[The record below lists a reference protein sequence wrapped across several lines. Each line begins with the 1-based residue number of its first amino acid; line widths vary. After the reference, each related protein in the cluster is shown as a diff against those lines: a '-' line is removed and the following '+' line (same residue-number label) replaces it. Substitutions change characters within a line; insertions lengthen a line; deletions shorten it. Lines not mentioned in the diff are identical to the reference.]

1 MTSNKMKRRLA
12 GGQTLLLA
20 TLLLGSAT
28 SCFDDS
34 YDLKKDIDMTINV
47 GGEHLAFPVGSTEK
61 ITLDKIIEIEEG
73 DDLQTDANG
82 AYHLLKSGEI
92 DDITT
97 DVKTITVKATDTK
110 IDPIEVANST
120 DFSGG
125 NLTTET
131 TNEKSKPIETS
142 ADDID
147 EAVKEIYS
155 LTTSTP
161 IKIILEKGGEMNLAE
176 LDATVT
182 IQFSPVMQVEGA
194 DENNRI
200 TFPLNERDLSEG
212 SYEHEVNLTG
222 FVFGDGNKGNGKVI
236 GEDHRIDI
244 SEEVTVTV
252 DAKVTVSS
260 VQAGDELT
268 LTPTIHIE
276 DMTITEASGIVE
288 PSLDESTSSMELN
301 NLPDF
306 LENEETQLD
315 ITNPIFTFHAY
326 NPLDIDVEITG
337 TLSGMKNGTLING
350 SEVQIGGENTER
362 IILHPGDNTI
372 SLSRLGNGGPEE
384 SQNIKVEDLNNL
396 IQTIPD
402 KVNVTIQPTV
412 ICDDYFSIKLG
423 STYTVD
429 CNYDIDVPLSF
440 GSGLNIVYEETIDDL
455 GGDMEDFDIYEAML
469 TASVDNTIPLAME
482 LTNDNVEVLDGAGQK
497 IESVTVSVTGDIKA
511 GDGTEQPVNSQLDIN
526 LKTTEKG
533 VLNRLDAI
541 RLKITAKS
549 GTTTDKQL
557 YESQWIQLKDIKLK
571 LPKGVTVDMN

>member
-1 MTSNKMKRRLA
+1 MRRKLV
-12 GGQTLLLA
+12 GSQTLLLTA
-20 TLLLGSAT
+20 LLLGSVT

-47 GGEHLAFPVGSTEK
+47 GGEHLAFPIGNTEK
-61 ITLDKIIEIEEG
+61 VTLDKIIEIEEG

-97 DVKTITVKATDTK
+97 EVKTVTVKTTNTE

-125 NLTTET
+125 KLTTET
-131 TNEKSKPIETS
+131 SNTKSKPIETS

-155 LTTSTP
+155 LETSTP
-161 IKIILEKGGEMNLAE
+161 INIILEKGGNMNLTG

-182 IQFSPVMQVEGA
+182 IQFSPVMQIEGT
-194 DENNRI
+194 DEENKI
-200 TFPLNERDLSEG
+200 SFQLDEEDLAEG
-212 SYEHEVNLTG
+212 SYVHTVNLTG
-222 FVFGDGNKGNGKVI
+222 FAFGDGNKGNGKVI

-252 DAKVTVSS
+252 DAIVTVSS

-268 LTPTIHIE
+268 LTPTIRIE
-276 DMTITEASGIVE
+276 DMIITEASGIVE
-288 PSLDESTSSMELN
+288 PVLDESTSSMELS
-301 NLPDF
+301 NLPEF

-315 ITNPIFTFHAY
+315 ITNPIFTFQAY

-337 TLSGMKNGTLING
+337 TLSGMKNGALIDG
-350 SEVQIGGENTER
+350 SEVKIGGENTER
-362 IILHPGDNTI
+362 IILHPGNNII
-372 SLSRLGNGGPEE
+372 SLSRLGNGGPENA
-384 SQNIKVEDLNNL
+384 QNIKIDNLNDL

-402 KVNVTIQPTV
+402 EVNVTIQPTV

-423 STYTVD
+423 TTYTVD

-455 GGDMEDFDIYEAML
+455 SGDMEDFDIYEAVL
-469 TASVDNTIPLAME
+469 TASVDNTIPLALE

-511 GDGTEQPVNSQLDIN
+511 GNGTEQAVNSQLNIN

-541 RLKITAKS
+541 KLKITAKS
-549 GTTTDKQL
+549 GTTTDVQL
-557 YESQWIQLKDIKLK
+557 YESQWLQLKDIKLK

>member
-1 MTSNKMKRRLA
+1 MTSKMRRKLV
-12 GGQTLLLA
+12 GSQTLLLTA
-20 TLLLGSAT
+20 LLLGSVT

-47 GGEHLAFPVGSTEK
+47 GGEHLAFPIGNTEK
-61 ITLDKIIEIEEG
+61 VTLDKIIEIEEG

-97 DVKTITVKATDTK
+97 EVKTVTVKTTNTE

-131 TNEKSKPIETS
+131 TNKKSKPIETS

-155 LTTSTP
+155 LETSTP
-161 IKIILEKGGEMNLAE
+161 INIILEKGGNMNLTG

-182 IQFSPVMQVEGA
+182 IQFSPVMQIEGT
-194 DENNRI
+194 DEENKI
-200 TFPLNERDLSEG
+200 SFQLDEEDLAEG
-212 SYEHEVNLTG
+212 SYVHTVNLTG
-222 FVFGDGNKGNGKVI
+222 FAFGDGNKGNGKVI

-252 DAKVTVSS
+252 DAIVTVSS

-268 LTPTIHIE
+268 LTPTIRIE
-276 DMTITEASGIVE
+276 DMIITEASGIVE
-288 PSLDESTSSMELN
+288 PVLDESTSSMELS
-301 NLPDF
+301 NLPEF

-315 ITNPIFTFHAY
+315 ITNPIFTFQAY

-337 TLSGMKNGTLING
+337 TLSGMKNGALIDG
-350 SEVQIGGENTER
+350 SEVKIGGENTER
-362 IILHPGDNTI
+362 IILHPGNNII
-372 SLSRLGNGGPEE
+372 SLSRLGNGGPENA
-384 SQNIKVEDLNNL
+384 QNIKIDNLNDL

-402 KVNVTIQPTV
+402 EVNVTIQPTV

-423 STYTVD
+423 TTYTVD

-455 GGDMEDFDIYEAML
+455 SGDMEDFDIYEAVL
-469 TASVDNTIPLAME
+469 TASVDNTIPLALE

-511 GDGTEQPVNSQLDIN
+511 GNGTEQAVNSQLNIN

-541 RLKITAKS
+541 KLKITAKS
-549 GTTTDKQL
+549 GTTTDVQL
-557 YESQWIQLKDIKLK
+557 YESQWLQLKDIKLK

>member
-1 MTSNKMKRRLA
+1 MTSKMRRKLV
-12 GGQTLLLA
+12 GSQTLLLTA
-20 TLLLGSAT
+20 LLLGSVT

-47 GGEHLAFPVGSTEK
+47 GGEHLAFPIGNTEK
-61 ITLDKIIEIEEG
+61 VTLDKIIEIEEG

-97 DVKTITVKATDTK
+97 EVKTVTVKATNTE

-131 TNEKSKPIETS
+131 TNKKSKPIETS

-155 LTTSTP
+155 LETSTP
-161 IKIILEKGGEMNLAE
+161 INIILEKGGNMNLTG

-182 IQFSPVMQVEGA
+182 IQFSPVMQIEGT
-194 DENNRI
+194 DEENKI
-200 TFPLNERDLSEG
+200 SFQLDEEDLAEG
-212 SYEHEVNLTG
+212 SYVHTVNLTG
-222 FVFGDGNKGNGKVI
+222 FAFGDGNKGNGKVI

-252 DAKVTVSS
+252 DAIVTVSS

-268 LTPTIHIE
+268 LTPTIRIE
-276 DMTITEASGIVE
+276 DMIITEASGIVE
-288 PSLDESTSSMELN
+288 PVLDESTSSMELS
-301 NLPDF
+301 NLPEF

-315 ITNPIFTFHAY
+315 ITNPIFTFQAY

-337 TLSGMKNGTLING
+337 TLSGMKNGTLIDG
-350 SEVQIGGENTER
+350 SEVKIGGENTER
-362 IILHPGDNTI
+362 IILHPGNNII
-372 SLSRLGNGGPEE
+372 SLSRLGNGGPENA
-384 SQNIKVEDLNNL
+384 QNIKIDNLNDL

-402 KVNVTIQPTV
+402 EVNVTIQPTV

-423 STYTVD
+423 TTYTVD

-455 GGDMEDFDIYEAML
+455 SGDMEDFDIYEAVL
-469 TASVDNTIPLAME
+469 TASVDNTIPLALE

-497 IESVTVSVTGDIKA
+497 IESITVSVTGDIKA
-511 GDGTEQPVNSQLDIN
+511 GNGTEQAVNSQLNIN

-541 RLKITAKS
+541 KLKITAKS
-549 GTTTDKQL
+549 GTTTDVQL
-557 YESQWIQLKDIKLK
+557 YESQWLQLKDIKLK

>member
-1 MTSNKMKRRLA
+1 MTSKMRRKLV
-12 GGQTLLLA
+12 GSQTLLLTA
-20 TLLLGSAT
+20 LLLGSVT

-47 GGEHLAFPVGSTEK
+47 GGEHLAFPIGNTEK
-61 ITLDKIIEIEEG
+61 VTLDKIIEIEEG

-97 DVKTITVKATDTK
+97 EVKTVTVKATNTE

-131 TNEKSKPIETS
+131 TNKKSKPIETS

-155 LTTSTP
+155 LETSTP
-161 IKIILEKGGEMNLAE
+161 INIILEKGGNMNLTG

-182 IQFSPVMQVEGA
+182 IQFSPVMQIEGTNEENKISFQL
-194 DENNRI
+194 DE
-200 TFPLNERDLSEG
+200 EDLAEG
-212 SYEHEVNLTG
+212 SYVHTVNLTG
-222 FVFGDGNKGNGKVI
+222 FAFGDGNKGNGKVI

-252 DAKVTVSS
+252 DAIVTVSS

-268 LTPTIHIE
+268 LTPTIRIE
-276 DMTITEASGIVE
+276 DMIITEASGIVE
-288 PSLDESTSSMELN
+288 PVLDESTSSMELS
-301 NLPDF
+301 NLPEF

-315 ITNPIFTFHAY
+315 ITNPIFTFQAY

-337 TLSGMKNGTLING
+337 TLSGMKNGALIDG
-350 SEVQIGGENTER
+350 SEVKIGGENTER
-362 IILHPGDNTI
+362 IILHPGNNII
-372 SLSRLGNGGPEE
+372 SLSRLGNGGPENA
-384 SQNIKVEDLNNL
+384 QNIKIDNLNDL

-402 KVNVTIQPTV
+402 EVNVTIQPTV

-423 STYTVD
+423 TTYTVD

-455 GGDMEDFDIYEAML
+455 SGDMEDFDIYEAVL
-469 TASVDNTIPLAME
+469 TASVDNTIPLALE

-511 GDGTEQPVNSQLDIN
+511 GNGTEQAVNSQLNIN

-541 RLKITAKS
+541 KLKITAKS
-549 GTTTDKQL
+549 GTTTDVQL
-557 YESQWIQLKDIKLK
+557 YESQWLQLKDIKLK

>member
-1 MTSNKMKRRLA
+1 MRRKLV
-12 GGQTLLLA
+12 GSQTLLLTA
-20 TLLLGSAT
+20 LLLGSVT

-47 GGEHLAFPVGSTEK
+47 GGEHLAFPIGNTEK
-61 ITLDKIIEIEEG
+61 VTLDKIIEIEEG

-97 DVKTITVKATDTK
+97 EVKTVTVKATNTE

-131 TNEKSKPIETS
+131 TNKKSKPIETS

-155 LTTSTP
+155 LETSTP
-161 IKIILEKGGEMNLAE
+161 INIILEKGGNMNLTG

-182 IQFSPVMQVEGA
+182 IQFSPVMQIEGT
-194 DENNRI
+194 DEENKI
-200 TFPLNERDLSEG
+200 SFQLDEEDLAEG
-212 SYEHEVNLTG
+212 SYVHTVNLTG
-222 FVFGDGNKGNGKVI
+222 FAFGDGNKGNGKVI

-252 DAKVTVSS
+252 DAIVTVSS

-268 LTPTIHIE
+268 LTPTIRIE
-276 DMTITEASGIVE
+276 DMIITEASGIVE
-288 PSLDESTSSMELN
+288 PVLDESTSSMELS
-301 NLPDF
+301 NLPEF

-315 ITNPIFTFHAY
+315 ITNPIFTFQAY

-337 TLSGMKNGTLING
+337 TLSGMKNGALIDG
-350 SEVQIGGENTER
+350 SEVKIGGENTER
-362 IILHPGDNTI
+362 IILHPGNNII
-372 SLSRLGNGGPEE
+372 SLSRLGNGGPENA
-384 SQNIKVEDLNNL
+384 QNIKIDNLNDL

-402 KVNVTIQPTV
+402 EVNVTIQPTV

-423 STYTVD
+423 TTYTVD

-455 GGDMEDFDIYEAML
+455 SGDMEDFDIYEAVL
-469 TASVDNTIPLAME
+469 TASVDNTIPLALE

-511 GDGTEQPVNSQLDIN
+511 GNGTEQAVNSQLNIN

-541 RLKITAKS
+541 KLKITAKS
-549 GTTTDKQL
+549 GTTTDVQL
-557 YESQWIQLKDIKLK
+557 YESQWLQLKDIKLK

>member
-1 MTSNKMKRRLA
+1 MTSKMRRKLV
-12 GGQTLLLA
+12 GSQTLLLTA
-20 TLLLGSAT
+20 LLLGSVT

-47 GGEHLAFPVGSTEK
+47 GGEHLAFPIGNTEK
-61 ITLDKIIEIEEG
+61 VTLDKIIEIEEG

-97 DVKTITVKATDTK
+97 EVKTVTVKATNTE

-131 TNEKSKPIETS
+131 TNKKSKPIETS

-155 LTTSTP
+155 LETSTP
-161 IKIILEKGGEMNLAE
+161 INIILEKGGNMNLTG

-182 IQFSPVMQVEGA
+182 IQFSPVMQIEGT
-194 DENNRI
+194 DEENKI
-200 TFPLNERDLSEG
+200 SFQLDEEDLAEG
-212 SYEHEVNLTG
+212 SYVHTVNLTG
-222 FVFGDGNKGNGKVI
+222 FAFGDGNKGNGKVI

-252 DAKVTVSS
+252 DAIVTVSS

-268 LTPTIHIE
+268 LTPTIRIE
-276 DMTITEASGIVE
+276 DMIITEASGIVE
-288 PSLDESTSSMELN
+288 PVLDESTSSMELS
-301 NLPDF
+301 NLPEF

-315 ITNPIFTFHAY
+315 ITNPIFTFQAY

-337 TLSGMKNGTLING
+337 TLSGMKNGTLIDG
-350 SEVQIGGENTER
+350 SEVKIGGENTER
-362 IILHPGDNTI
+362 IILHPGNNII
-372 SLSRLGNGGPEE
+372 SLSRLGNGDPENA
-384 SQNIKVEDLNNL
+384 QNIKIDNLNDL

-402 KVNVTIQPTV
+402 EVNVTIQPTV

-423 STYTVD
+423 TTYTVD

-455 GGDMEDFDIYEAML
+455 SGDMEDFDIYEAVL
-469 TASVDNTIPLAME
+469 TASVDNTIPLALE

-511 GDGTEQPVNSQLDIN
+511 GNGTEQAVNSQLNIN

-541 RLKITAKS
+541 KLKITAKS
-549 GTTTDKQL
+549 GTTTDVQL
-557 YESQWIQLKDIKLK
+557 YESQWLQLKDIKLK

>member
-1 MTSNKMKRRLA
+1 MTSKMRRKLV
-12 GGQTLLLA
+12 GSQTLLLTA
-20 TLLLGSAT
+20 LLLGSVT
-28 SCFDDS
+28 SCFGDS

-47 GGEHLAFPVGSTEK
+47 GGEHLAFPIGNTEK
-61 ITLDKIIEIEEG
+61 VTLDKIIEIEEG

-97 DVKTITVKATDTK
+97 EVKTVTVKATNTE

-131 TNEKSKPIETS
+131 TNKKSKPIETS

-155 LTTSTP
+155 LETSTP
-161 IKIILEKGGEMNLAE
+161 INIILEKGGNMNLTG

-182 IQFSPVMQVEGA
+182 IQFSPVMQIEGT
-194 DENNRI
+194 DEENKI
-200 TFPLNERDLSEG
+200 SFQLDEEDLAEG
-212 SYEHEVNLTG
+212 SYVHTVNLTG
-222 FVFGDGNKGNGKVI
+222 FAFGDGNKGNGKVI

-252 DAKVTVSS
+252 DAIVTVSS

-268 LTPTIHIE
+268 LTPTIRIE
-276 DMTITEASGIVE
+276 DMIITEASGIVE
-288 PSLDESTSSMELN
+288 PVLDESTSSMELS
-301 NLPDF
+301 NLPEF

-315 ITNPIFTFHAY
+315 ITNPIFTFQAY

-337 TLSGMKNGTLING
+337 TLSGMKNGALIDG
-350 SEVQIGGENTER
+350 SEVKIGGENTER
-362 IILHPGDNTI
+362 IILHPGNNII
-372 SLSRLGNGGPEE
+372 SLSRLGNGGPENA
-384 SQNIKVEDLNNL
+384 QNIKIDNLNDL

-402 KVNVTIQPTV
+402 EVNVTIQPTV

-423 STYTVD
+423 TTYTVD

-455 GGDMEDFDIYEAML
+455 SGDMEDFDIYEAVL
-469 TASVDNTIPLAME
+469 TASVDNTIPLALE

-511 GDGTEQPVNSQLDIN
+511 GNGTEQAVNSQLNIN

-541 RLKITAKS
+541 KLKITAKS
-549 GTTTDKQL
+549 GTTTDVQL
-557 YESQWIQLKDIKLK
+557 YESQWLQLKDIKLK

>member
-1 MTSNKMKRRLA
+1 MTSKMRRKLV
-12 GGQTLLLA
+12 GSQTLLLTA
-20 TLLLGSAT
+20 LLLGSVT

-47 GGEHLAFPVGSTEK
+47 GGEHLAFPIGNTEK
-61 ITLDKIIEIEEG
+61 VTLDKIIEIEEG

-97 DVKTITVKATDTK
+97 EVKTVTVKTTNTE

-125 NLTTET
+125 KLTTET
-131 TNEKSKPIETS
+131 SNTKSKPIETS

-155 LTTSTP
+155 LETSTP
-161 IKIILEKGGEMNLAE
+161 INIILEKGGNMNLTG

-182 IQFSPVMQVEGA
+182 IQFSPVMQIEGT
-194 DENNRI
+194 DEENKI
-200 TFPLNERDLSEG
+200 SFQLDEEDLAEG
-212 SYEHEVNLTG
+212 SYVHTVNLTG
-222 FVFGDGNKGNGKVI
+222 FAFGDGNKGNGKVI

-252 DAKVTVSS
+252 DAIVTVSS

-268 LTPTIHIE
+268 LTPTIRIE
-276 DMTITEASGIVE
+276 DMIITEASGIVE
-288 PSLDESTSSMELN
+288 PVLDESTSSMELS
-301 NLPDF
+301 NLPEF

-315 ITNPIFTFHAY
+315 ITNPIFTFQAY

-337 TLSGMKNGTLING
+337 TLSGMKNGALIDG
-350 SEVQIGGENTER
+350 SEVKIGGENTER
-362 IILHPGDNTI
+362 IILHPGNNII
-372 SLSRLGNGGPEE
+372 SLSRLGNGGPENA
-384 SQNIKVEDLNNL
+384 QNIKIDNLNDL

-402 KVNVTIQPTV
+402 EVNVTIQPTV

-423 STYTVD
+423 TTYTVD

-455 GGDMEDFDIYEAML
+455 SGDMEDFDIYEAVL
-469 TASVDNTIPLAME
+469 TASVDNTIPLALE

-511 GDGTEQPVNSQLDIN
+511 GNGTEQAVNSQLNIN

-541 RLKITAKS
+541 KLKITAKS
-549 GTTTDKQL
+549 GTTTDVQL
-557 YESQWIQLKDIKLK
+557 YESQWLQLKDIKLK

>member
-1 MTSNKMKRRLA
+1 MTSKMRRKLV
-12 GGQTLLLA
+12 GSQTLLLTA
-20 TLLLGSAT
+20 LLLGSVT

-47 GGEHLAFPVGSTEK
+47 GGEHLAFPIGNTEK
-61 ITLDKIIEIEEG
+61 VTLDKIIEIEEG

-97 DVKTITVKATDTK
+97 EVKTVTVKATNTE

-131 TNEKSKPIETS
+131 TNKKSKPIETS

-155 LTTSTP
+155 LETSTP
-161 IKIILEKGGEMNLAE
+161 INIILEKGGNMNLTG

-182 IQFSPVMQVEGA
+182 IQFSPVMQIEGT
-194 DENNRI
+194 DEENKI
-200 TFPLNERDLSEG
+200 SFQLDEEDLAEG
-212 SYEHEVNLTG
+212 SYVHTVNLTG
-222 FVFGDGNKGNGKVI
+222 FAFGDGNKGNGKVI

-252 DAKVTVSS
+252 DAIVTVSS

-268 LTPTIHIE
+268 LTPTIRIE
-276 DMTITEASGIVE
+276 DMIITEASGIVE
-288 PSLDESTSSMELN
+288 PVLDESTSSMELS
-301 NLPDF
+301 NLPEF

-315 ITNPIFTFHAY
+315 ITNPIFTFQAY

-337 TLSGMKNGTLING
+337 TLSGMKNGALIDG
-350 SEVQIGGENTER
+350 SEVKIGGENTER
-362 IILHPGDNTI
+362 IILHPGNNII
-372 SLSRLGNGGPEE
+372 SLSRLGNGGPENA
-384 SQNIKVEDLNNL
+384 QNIKIDNLNDL

-402 KVNVTIQPTV
+402 EVNVTIQPTV

-423 STYTVD
+423 TTYTVD

-455 GGDMEDFDIYEAML
+455 SGDMEDFDIYEAVL
-469 TASVDNTIPLAME
+469 TASVDNTIPLALE

-511 GDGTEQPVNSQLDIN
+511 GNGTEQAVNSQLNIN

-541 RLKITAKS
+541 KLKITAKS
-549 GTTTDKQL
+549 GTTTDVQL
-557 YESQWIQLKDIKLK
+557 YESQWLQLKDIKLK